1 MGVAG
6 QGGRTHGFVAPGG
19 KRRSSASPTFP
30 TSHQPYLWTTRRCCV
45 QYMYST
51 YYTIRR
57 IMPAVVLQRDV
68 NLALGQVQES
78 SDTGFVNWLW
88 AESVGRAPRSIYES
102 EEAIWRFVNPQA

>member
-1 MGVAG
+1 
-6 QGGRTHGFVAPGG
+6 
-19 KRRSSASPTFP
+19 
-30 TSHQPYLWTTRRCCV
+30 
-45 QYMYST
+45 
-51 YYTIRR
+51 
-57 IMPAVVLQRDV
+57 MPAVVLQRDV